1 MKKNDSNIVKSIGV
15 GILVA
20 ALMVGS
26 AITVGLVSYLKKGT
40 TIEIAQGEP
49 DGMTVFEVHAR
60 GLALTVIP
68 LAQTDLGDGEIVT
81 DASYTVTLTPDSVD
95 AVDTYLWSATDNV
108 NITHSSLNDGKSCII
123 KCNSAFGTPIT
134 VTVSSKVNA
143 DISAEITLDYV
154 KAITSLTVTSPK
166 IINFNSSG
174 RDYSIEATPVYGV
187 GTVMPDGFTITG
199 GKLSHKF
206 SMTGSYGLPE
216 WGIAL

>member
-1 MKKNDSNIVKSIGV
+1 M
-15 GILVA
+15 GILVV

-166 IINFNSSG
+166 IINFNSFG
-174 RDYSIEATPVYGV
+174 RDYSIEAIPVYGV

-216 WGIAL
+216 WGIVL